1 MIICSLSVW
10 LPVHL
15 NNQRLATF
23 ASNLYNYPLPAETVV
38 IERRATLG
46 KVGNG
51 NNCWYRAEQSMK
63 STLSVEEI
71 SNYYNGVVLPKINFG
86 GWVDNYSTSPETQ
99 IDLKFDEVSS
109 IAREIFFTLE
119 LLDDGSDIT
128 LDYRCH

>member
-1 MIICSLSVW
+1 
-10 LPVHL
+10 
-15 NNQRLATF
+15 
-23 ASNLYNYPLPAETVV
+23 
-38 IERRATLG
+38 
-46 KVGNG
+46 
-51 NNCWYRAEQSMK
+51 MK